1 MSIKKYILS
10 FFILL
15 STMVFGQ
22 DLINDSLEINRI
34 NHLVNKIKNDSSLK
48 MISLDDDV
56 ELLNRLNKKTYHSL
70 SVQLKNDKIVCID
83 LFDSSE
89 VTGAN
94 DLITKSI
101 RTKYFI
107 NNENDLIYAE
117 EYYGGVQHRL
127 YYKNEKVINIVRN
140 QPAINDGKVVTGKD
154 YILNNDFL
162 IDYYIK
168 NKEQIYKNFKKTY
181 KVSKRKIKKL
191 QNEQL

>member
-1 MSIKKYILS
+1 
-10 FFILL
+10 
-15 STMVFGQ
+15 
-22 DLINDSLEINRI
+22 
-34 NHLVNKIKNDSSLK
+34 
-48 MISLDDDV
+48 
-56 ELLNRLNKKTYHSL
+56 
-70 SVQLKNDKIVCID
+70 
-83 LFDSSE
+83 
-89 VTGAN
+89 
-94 DLITKSI
+94 
-101 RTKYFI
+101 
-107 NNENDLIYAE
+107 LIYAE